1 MTRRLPMAPR
11 VVADLNVLV
20 SGIINDGPP
29 ERLLRAA
36 AQEDLELCI
45 SRLMLERLRAV
56 LARDKLAKYLSHAG
70 RCPQAIAAQLDAFC
84 TIVVPFQLP
93 RPVTDDPEYD
103 IVLGTALAAEAH
115 CIISGDRRHLLPLG
129 SHEGIPI
136 ISPRD
141 AIAVIGLE

>member
-11 VVADLNVLV
+11 VVVDLNVLV

-29 ERLLRAA
+29 ERLVRAA
-36 AQEDLELCI
+36 AEGAFELCI

-56 LARDKLAKYLSHAG
+56 LARDKLARYLSPAG
-70 RCPQAIAAQLDAFC
+70 RSPQVIADQLEAFC
-84 TIVVPFQLP
+84 TVVVPLQLP
-93 RPVTDDPEYD
+93 RPVSGDPEDD

-115 CIISGDRRHLLPLG
+115 CIISGDRRHLLSLG

-136 ISPRD
+136 LSPRD
-141 AIAVIGLE
+141 AITAIGLE